1 MKIRR
6 GFVSNSSSS
15 SFVLLGFEI
24 PIDTTDRDILENVF
38 DINTSGKEDKELPFW
53 RILSEMGW
61 HCLSGSDD
69 GFENRMVL
77 GKMVAEFKDD
87 DDFEE
92 GEIEIDKLLE
102 EVNNKKY
109 KLEGIGP
116 VKLFSGTRV
125 C

>member
-1 MKIRR
+1 MKIRSN
-6 GFVSNSSSS
+6 FVSNSSSC

-24 PIDTTDRDILENVF
+24 PVDTTDRDILENIF
-38 DINTSGKEDKELPFW
+38 QIDTAGKKDEELSFW
-53 RILSEMGW
+53 QILGKMGW
-61 HCLSGSDD
+61 ICLNGSDD
-69 GFENRMVL
+69 GFEDRMVL
-77 GKMVAEFKDD
+77 GKKIAEFSDN
-87 DDFEE
+87 DFEE

-109 KLEGIGP
+109 KLEGAGP